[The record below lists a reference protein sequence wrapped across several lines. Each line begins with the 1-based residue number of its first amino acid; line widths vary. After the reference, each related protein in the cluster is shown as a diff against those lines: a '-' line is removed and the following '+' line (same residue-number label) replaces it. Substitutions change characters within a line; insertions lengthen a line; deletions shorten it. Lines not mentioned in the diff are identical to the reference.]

1 MKKLLFLLFALI
13 CMSTT
18 ASAAK
23 VICGDERTDVWV
35 PMLRGK
41 KVCLLTNYTAT
52 INGKHL
58 IDVMLEK
65 GINLVAIATPEHGLS
80 GKASAG
86 AKIASSTYKDT
97 GIPVWSLYGK
107 TRRMTPEQAEQFD
120 VLVFDIQ
127 DVGVRFFTYYVT
139 MLWTFDALAE
149 KGKRLIVFDRPN
161 PNGMYV
167 DGPILEEKHKSFIGG
182 LPIPVVHGLT
192 MGELAQMAVG
202 EGWVPKVDVEV
213 VCCQNYTH
221 QTRYQLPV
229 KPGPNV
235 RTMQAVYLYPSTC
248 LIEGTVFSEARGTD
262 FGFEAYGH
270 PDIAPTG
277 FSYTPRSIEG
287 AKNPKHQDKLCHG
300 VDLRKVPKKQILKEG
315 FTLKYVVDAYNRYGK
330 GEELFAIPKKN
341 FFHRLVGVDYIY
353 DMIIAGKSAD
363 EIKAMWKDDV
373 EKFKVLRRKYLLY
386 EE

>member
-1 MKKLLFLLFALI
+1 MKKFLFLMFALI
-13 CMSTT
+13 CISTT
-18 ASAAK
+18 ASATR

-107 TRRMTPEQAEQFD
+107 TRRMTSEQAAQFD

-139 MLWTFDALAE
+139 MLYTFDALADQ
-149 KGKRLIVFDRPN
+149 GKRLIVFDRPN

-167 DGPILEEKHKSFIGG
+167 DGPILEEKHKSFVGG

-202 EGWVPKVDVEV
+202 EGWVTKVDVEV

-221 QTRYQLPV
+221 QTLYQLPI
-229 KPGPNV
+229 KAGPNL

-248 LIEGTVFSEARGTD
+248 LIEGTVFSEARGTE

-277 FSYTPRSIEG
+277 FSFTPRSIEG
-287 AKNPKHQDKLCHG
+287 ARNPKHKDKLCHG
-300 VDLRKVPKKQILKEG
+300 IDLRKVPKKQIIKEG
-315 FTLKYVVDAYNRYGK
+315 FTVKYIIDAFNRYGK
-330 GEELFAIPKKN
+330 GEELFAGSRKH

-353 DMIIAGKSAD
+353 EMIIAGKSAD

-373 EKFKVLRRKYLLY
+373 ERFKILRRKYLLY
-386 EE
+386 SE